1 MLDILIIGS
10 GGAGLSCA
18 IAAKTKNN
26 KVVVLSKTYPTASQT
41 SQAQGGINA
50 VLDNK
55 DSIQSHI
62 DDTLKSAN
70 KLGNIKTISYMCN
83 NAKQTI
89 NWLDNLGVP
98 FSKDQDNNISQRSLG
113 GASYSRACYSSD
125 YTGLK
130 ILHTL
135 YDTCIKKDII
145 FLNEKIV
152 LDLII
157 QDGIASGIIYLDIVT
172 SQVVELKAK
181 NIIIASGGYAGVYHN
196 HTTNSTATTGEM
208 VNIAQK
214 AGVEIEN
221 LEYIQFHP
229 TSLKQN
235 CILISESARGEG
247 GYLVTKDQKR
257 FTDELAPRDVVS
269 REIYSQIQKGNEVF
283 LDLRHLG
290 YEKII
295 SLMPQEYEL
304 VKTFTNLE
312 LDKDL
317 ISIKPSA
324 HYSMGGIK
332 TDINSKTNIKNLF
345 AIGECASNGVHGANR
360 LGGNSLLE
368 IITFGQK
375 LGEELA
381 KVQTNNE
388 DKSQDCSTDHLN
400 KAKQYIDNIFTKK
413 PTINFY
419 EQKDKLGDIM
429 FENVGVFRSEDSLTK
444 ALCELN
450 KIKQNIPKMGL
461 DDKSKLYNTALKE
474 FLEFINMVDLAI
486 NITKNGLNNTNSC
499 GAHYRIDKA

>member
-1 MLDILIIGS
+1 MIDTLIIGS

-26 KVVVLSKTYPTASQT
+26 KVAVLSKTYPTASQT

-50 VLDNK
+50 VLNDI
-55 DSIQSHI
+55 DSVQSHI

-70 KLGNIKTISYMCN
+70 KLGNIKTISYMCK

-89 NWLDNLGVP
+89 KWLDELGVP
-98 FSKDQDNNISQRSLG
+98 FSKDQNNNISQRSLG

-135 YDTCIKKDII
+135 YDTCIKKDIV

-157 QDGIASGIIYLDIVT
+157 QDGIASGVIYLDMVT
-172 SQVVELKAK
+172 SKIVELKAK

-196 HTTNSTATTGEM
+196 NTTNSTATTGEM
-208 VNIAQK
+208 INIAHN
-214 AGVEIEN
+214 AGVSIEN
-221 LEYIQFHP
+221 IEYIQFHP

-235 CILISESARGEG
+235 CVLLSESARGEG

-257 FTDELAPRDVVS
+257 FTNELAPRDVVS

-295 SLMPQEYEL
+295 FLMPQEYDL
-304 VKTFTNLE
+304 VKIFTNLE

-317 ISIKPSA
+317 VSIKPSA

-332 TDINSKTNIKNLF
+332 TDINCKTNIKNLF
-345 AIGECASNGVHGANR
+345 AIGECASNGVHGVNR

-368 IITFGQK
+368 IVTFGKK

-381 KVQTNNE
+381 KMQMNNK
-388 DKSQDCSTDHLN
+388 DNSQDCSTDHLI
-400 KAKQYIDNIFTKK
+400 KARQYIDNIFTKK
-413 PTINFY
+413 LTINFY
-419 EQKDKLGDIM
+419 EQKDKLGNIM
-429 FENVGVFRSEDSLTK
+429 FENVGVFRSKISLTK
-444 ALCELN
+444 ALYELN
-450 KIKQNIPKMGL
+450 EIKQNIPQMGTN
-461 DDKSKLYNTALKE
+461 DKSKLYNTALKE

-486 NITKNGLNNTNSC
+486 VITKNALNNTSSC
-499 GAHYRIDKA
+499 GAHYRIDKV